1 MKHLYIIGNGFDC
14 HHRINS
20 SYKDFYKFL
29 SEYHADLLCEV
40 DDAFEN
46 CDSEWWGDFE
56 NKLGEL
62 NVYSVARKIASEN
75 RPDLLSDHCDR
86 TWEDAEIETG
96 NKLEVLFERIKETF
110 HEWIMQLNK
119 PVAELSL
126 KIETINS
133 VFLTFNYTKT
143 LENLYGINPKKILHI
158 HGCVDDLE
166 VGHSENFI
174 LGHGKDRKDIL
185 ALNENEEVRISDGL
199 SDEEVQN
206 YLEELACNV
215 EFHEQLARDAA
226 VSQLCGLRKPVDAI
240 IQEKQTFFNSLTDID
255 VVHIYGFSFSPI
267 DEPYIKI
274 IASKFK
280 SAEWEISDYKNGN
293 CHKIKDF
300 LYRHDVNNFKII
312 NLEDI
317 LDKRQLKFDF

>member
-86 TWEDAEIETG
+86 TWEDAEIETR
-96 NKLEVLFERIKETF
+96 NKLEELFDRIKETF

>member
-29 SEYHADLLCEV
+29 SEYHSDLLCEV

-86 TWEDAEIETG
+86 TWEDAEIETR
-96 NKLEVLFERIKETF
+96 NKLEELFDRIKETF

-126 KIETINS
+126 KIETKNS

-274 IASKFK
+274 IAGKFK
-280 SAEWEISDYKNGN
+280 SAKWEISDYKNGN

-300 LYRHDVNNFKII
+300 LYRHYINNFKII

>member
-40 DDAFEN
+40 ADAFEN

-86 TWEDAEIETG
+86 TWEDAEIETR
-96 NKLEVLFERIKETF
+96 NKLEELFDRIKETF

-215 EFHEQLARDAA
+215 EFQEQLARDAA

>member
-1 MKHLYIIGNGFDC
+1 MK
-14 HHRINS
+14 
-20 SYKDFYKFL
+20 
-29 SEYHADLLCEV
+29 
-40 DDAFEN
+40 
-46 CDSEWWGDFE
+46 
-56 NKLGEL
+56 
-62 NVYSVARKIASEN
+62 
-75 RPDLLSDHCDR
+75 
-86 TWEDAEIETG
+86 
-96 NKLEVLFERIKETF
+96 
-110 HEWIMQLNK
+110 
-119 PVAELSL
+119 
-126 KIETINS
+126 
-133 VFLTFNYTKT
+133 
-143 LENLYGINPKKILHI
+143 
-158 HGCVDDLE
+158 
-166 VGHSENFI
+166 
-174 LGHGKDRKDIL
+174 
-185 ALNENEEVRISDGL
+185 
-199 SDEEVQN
+199 N
-206 YLEELACNV
+206 YLEELSCNV
-215 EFHEQLARDAA
+215 EFQEQLARDAA